1 MITISDVIAMKTQK
15 HVPFG
20 TQYNWLFMTIEDN
33 LISKSNGSERVRQML
48 SEYDAL
54 AKVYILHQFIRL
66 DEEGIVR
73 DLLSIFQID
82 IENIVLEDKYVN
94 EIIDNIEW

>member
-1 MITISDVIAMKTQK
+1 MITISDVIAMKTKK
-15 HVPFG
+15 HIPFG
-20 TQYNWLFMTIEDN
+20 TQYKWLFMTIEDN

-66 DEEGIVR
+66 DGEAIVR
-73 DLLSIFQID
+73 ELLSIFEID
-82 IENIVLEDKYVN
+82 SEGTFLEDKYAD
-94 EIIDNIEW
+94 ELIDSTEW